1 MSKASRAA
9 DVPAL
14 SALTHRDFRV
24 FWIGQSISHIGDW
37 MLVVGGGWLTAQVT
51 SSATTMAMVDSVAT
65 LPMIL
70 LMLSAG
76 VVADRY
82 ERRKVMLVAQV
93 LFVALSLLGAALV
106 ASQRVTVGLMCVWYL
121 LLGAIMSLNAP
132 ARHALLADLVPP
144 EHLASAV
151 SLRGAAYHASQLVG
165 SALAAALLAVAPLY
179 WIFIANALSFLPLI
193 YCLLV
198 IRPRATPV
206 QESARV
212 GVSVADGLRYAW
224 RSREVRTLLGA
235 MGLVSVCVLPF
246 SQVFWPIFVEEA
258 LAGSELD
265 LAVLT
270 SGSGLGALLGFLAF
284 SRVRVRGRL
293 GVALG
298 SGALIACALWGLS
311 LTSSRTVA
319 VGFAALMAF
328 GIGLMLGALSTLLQ
342 LAASNE
348 LRGRV
353 MGLSEIILVGITPLS
368 SVTVGAG
375 IDAFG
380 VRYTM
385 RLAGLC
391 CLLPVTV
398 LLLRMRR
405 AARREGTGAKA
416 PGPVLASLALSGE
429 PREGD

>member
-9 DVPAL
+9 DAPAL
-14 SALTHRDFRV
+14 SALTHRDFRI
-24 FWIGQSISHIGDW
+24 FWIGQFTCHIGDW

-51 SSATTMAMVDSVAT
+51 SSATTMAMVDSIAT

-106 ASQRVTVGLMCVWYL
+106 AAERVTVGLMCVWYL
-121 LLGAIMSLNAP
+121 LLGAILSLNAP

-151 SLRGAAYHASQLVG
+151 SLRGAAFHASQLVG

-179 WIFIANALSFLPLI
+179 WIFIVNALTFLPLI

-198 IRPRATPV
+198 IRPRATHA
-206 QESARV
+206 QKNAGM
-212 GVSVADGLRYAW
+212 GVSVAAGLRYAW
-224 RSREVRTLLGA
+224 RSRQVRALLGV
-235 MGLVSVCVLPF
+235 MGLVSVCILPF
-246 SQVFWPIFVEEA
+246 SHVFWPIFVEQA

-265 LAVLT
+265 LALLT

-284 SRVRVRGRL
+284 SWVGERGRL

-319 VGFAALMAF
+319 AGLAALMAF

-342 LAASNE
+342 LAVSDE
-348 LRGRV
+348 MRGRV
-353 MGLSEIILVGITPLS
+353 MGFSEVTLLAIAPLAS
-368 SVTVGAG
+368 ITVGAG
-375 IDAFG
+375 IDALG
-380 VRYTM
+380 LRETM

-398 LLLRMRR
+398 FLLLLKMRR
-405 AARREGTGAKA
+405 SR
-416 PGPVLASLALSGE
+416 
-429 PREGD
+429 